1 MGSRLERAER
11 AIEKERASVL
21 RLEQLLAES
30 RSQVCTSVKLQG
42 MLTSLL

>member
-1 MGSRLERAER
+1 MGSRLARAER
-11 AIEKERASVL
+11 AIEQERASVL

-42 MLTSLL
+42 LLIYLL